1 MKYISNNFSIDG
13 FKTNIL
19 AKKYSTPI
27 YCYSFN
33 KIKENIKEFENNFKN
48 INPIICF
55 SVKSNSNKQILREI
69 GKLELGADVVSL
81 GELMKA
87 LNSGIKPNKIV
98 FSGVGK
104 TSKEINYAI
113 EKKILLINAESK
125 SEILEIEKIAKI
137 KKKK

>member
-48 INPIICF
+48 INQIICLY
-55 SVKSNSNKQILREI
+55 VK
-69 GKLELGADVVSL
+69 
-81 GELMKA
+81 
-87 LNSGIKPNKIV
+87 
-98 FSGVGK
+98 
-104 TSKEINYAI
+104 
-113 EKKILLINAESK
+113 
-125 SEILEIEKIAKI
+125 
-137 KKKK
+137 